1 MATSPLAPTVAL
13 EGAEGHFCC
22 RSLRRKH
29 IDPFDVSRDGK
40 GRKKCGFRPFLWK
53 YTHGARERAAQNQKK
68 NAGGDVVDC
77 FNGHRLRQWLRW
89 NAASVTLFL
98 QVVAGVRAVDQ
109 LRYVAESHRS

>member
-53 YTHGARERAAQNQKK
+53 YTHGARERAAQN
-68 NAGGDVVDC
+68 AATTFLSVSTGIVTA
-77 FNGHRLRQWLRW
+77 NGC
-89 NAASVTLFL
+89 VGTL
-98 QVVAGVRAVDQ
+98 QA
-109 LRYVAESHRS
+109 